1 MDVDKIQLLVRE
13 EKKQCRLKQEL
24 INTKRDSLLW

>member
-13 EKKQCRLKQEL
+13 EKKQCHLKQEL